1 MKIESIVG
9 ETILCFEQQS
19 AIIEKYI
26 YIYSSGNG
34 SLQQLNIAN
43 VCVFTVGKSFPLVV
57 YTGYKSNET

>member
-26 YIYSSGNG
+26 YIYIRLEMVVFSS
-34 SLQQLNIAN
+34 
-43 VCVFTVGKSFPLVV
+43 
-57 YTGYKSNET
+57 